1 MVTNTRNHACIWY
14 MWICDVGAQCDYIPS
29 GNGYLCLLSLAI
41 IQASP
46 CTLLTLSSGVEKSYR
61 HPWANLRLM
70 SCFVPHTFVSAQGLM
85 TWVKLKN
92 TLWRPRAAHK
102 VRGGGG
108 GGGVG
113 AGRNIAM
120 KSERWSGRQCI
131 WKVMGQ
137 SILLRFQVRVVLVIE
152 DQECPS
158 FAILSWM
165 NREWSS
171 VSYDQ

>member
-1 MVTNTRNHACIWY
+1 
-14 MWICDVGAQCDYIPS
+14 
-29 GNGYLCLLSLAI
+29 
-41 IQASP
+41 
-46 CTLLTLSSGVEKSYR
+46 
-61 HPWANLRLM
+61 
-70 SCFVPHTFVSAQGLM
+70 
-85 TWVKLKN
+85 
-92 TLWRPRAAHK
+92 
-102 VRGGGG
+102 
-108 GGGVG
+108 
-113 AGRNIAM
+113 M